1 MTDNELLL
9 AISNMLEPI
18 REDIREIKVEIL
30 GLKNR
35 ISSLESEV
43 SNLKSRISGIESEI
57 SGLKGEITGLKGE
70 ITGLKGEITGLRAD
84 FIQLSDKVTR
94 LENYTKNTNYRLELE
109 VIPRLQNIE
118 QCYLSTYERYK
129 LGVEEHDIM
138 KQDISVLKNVV
149 TKHSEKLQMIS

>member
-43 SNLKSRISGIESEI
+43 SNLKSRISGIES
-57 SGLKGEITGLKGE
+57 
-70 ITGLKGEITGLRAD
+70 EITGLRAD